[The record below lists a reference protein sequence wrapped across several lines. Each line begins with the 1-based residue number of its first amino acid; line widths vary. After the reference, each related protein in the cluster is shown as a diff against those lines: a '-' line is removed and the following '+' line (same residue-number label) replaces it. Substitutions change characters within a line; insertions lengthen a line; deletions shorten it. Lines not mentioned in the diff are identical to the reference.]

1 MRYEES
7 EDQAIEEISKWECWD
22 KFLECRSN
30 PGFRQSSW
38 YASFKL
44 SHNGW
49 KNIGTVLKD
58 GETIVGGAVVFRRTF
73 GPDKCYYYMPDGP
86 VLPESDP
93 ISDQKEAFDAILE
106 FIESKRRD
114 ERRVVS
120 HLCIIPRWER
130 VPGFVTGFRESKH
143 FYGLPRDTQCIDLD
157 SSEDDILA
165 QMKPK
170 GRYNVRVARRHG
182 VSVLEDVSSQGIAH
196 FLNIYEETFA
206 RKNLRAKDPDYFHT
220 LISML
225 SASGRGSLFS
235 AEYQGTRLATA
246 LVVFFADTATYYYG
260 GSRAIHRNV
269 MAPYLLHFEIMRKA
283 KALGCRYYD
292 LFGVSPSSAPDG
304 GWKDFSVFKRKLGG
318 RELRLA
324 PTLEYVY
331 DPVAYEEWEAR
342 ERDRR
347 KDRHGRSSAQDQAN
361 SVGG

>member
-7 EDQAIEEISKWECWD
+7 EEQAIEEIIKWECWD
-22 KFLECRSN
+22 KFLESRSN
-30 PGFRQSSW
+30 SGFRQSSW
-38 YASFKL
+38 YASVN
-44 SHNGW
+44 SYNGW
-49 KNIGTVLKD
+49 KNFGTVLKD

-86 VLPESDP
+86 VLLESDP
-93 ISDQKEAFDAILE
+93 ISDQKQAFDAILE
-106 FIESKRRD
+106 FIERERQD
-114 ERRVVS
+114 EQRVVS
-120 HLCIIPRWER
+120 HLCINPRWER

-143 FYGLPRDTQCIDLD
+143 YYGLPRDTQCIDLD

-182 VSVLEDVSSQGIAH
+182 VSVLEDVSSQGIAD

-206 RKNLRAKDPDYFHT
+206 RKELSAEDPDVFHT
-220 LISML
+220 LISIL
-225 SASGRGSLFS
+225 LASGRGSVFF

-246 LVVFFADTATYYYG
+246 LVVYFADTATYYYG

-292 LFGVSPSSAPDG
+292 LLGVTPSGAPDDG
-304 GWKDFSVFKRKLGG
+304 SWKDISVFKRKLGG
-318 RELRLA
+318 RELRLV

-331 DPVAYEEWEAR
+331 DPVAYEEWELT
-342 ERDRR
+342 E
-347 KDRHGRSSAQDQAN
+347 
-361 SVGG
+361 